1 MANSYQRTFK
11 KRSKEIKSRLK
22 NMPYKILLLGASYGS
37 LLASKLLYGGH
48 HIHLVCL
55 PDEAALIN
63 KEGFKVRLPI
73 RGRTEPVL
81 LESRLLP
88 GRVTA
93 GPAEGNDL
101 SQYDL
106 VGLCMQVTFH

>member
-1 MANSYQRTFK
+1 
-11 KRSKEIKSRLK
+11 
-22 NMPYKILLLGASYGS
+22 MPYKILLLGASYGS

-55 PDEAALIN
+55 PEEATLIN

-93 GPAEGNDL
+93 GPAEVNDL

-106 VGLCMQVTFH
+106 VGLCMQEPQYLSLIHI